1 MRSTSPSSGPAPV
14 RTSTGGLLSRRNAL
28 RGGGVGA
35 AAIALAL
42 TTGCDIRLGTGAP
55 DSLPMPPASESTRDS
70 LARRASLIA
79 STADV
84 VAGSGADGTGSAG
97 HLADSG
103 RAQLDALGGVWEPW
117 TTGAPSGY
125 PTASPIPTPNP
136 TASSE
141 ELVTMLTEGATQASA
156 AASQASEDAD
166 ARLYASLAV
175 AWLLGAR
182 SLNPD
187 SVDIPGRTTPAD
199 APMPG
204 TVLQAYDA
212 ARYAFQEVAAR
223 AADDQRARAIED
235 AAYANGLVS
244 DSLALGGQDTRLS
257 AYAPPEQA
265 ADDASLDV
273 TWARSAWTTVVDAEV
288 AGVGANGGAATTL
301 AINAAADASLRA
313 QAWGAT
319 VDEALP
325 GYASA

>member
-1 MRSTSPSSGPAPV
+1 MGTATSSCC
-14 RTSTGGLLSRRNAL
+14 GGTPEA
-28 RGGGVGA
+28 GGEDTA
-35 AAIALAL
+35 TPLHLPFLA
-42 TTGCDIRLGTGAP
+42 
-55 DSLPMPPASESTRDS
+55 
-70 LARRASLIA
+70 
-79 STADV
+79 
-84 VAGSGADGTGSAG
+84 
-97 HLADSG
+97 
-103 RAQLDALGGVWEPW
+103 
-117 TTGAPSGY
+117 
-125 PTASPIPTPNP
+125 
-136 TASSE
+136 
-141 ELVTMLTEGATQASA
+141 
-156 AASQASEDAD
+156 

-273 TWARSAWTTVVDAEV
+273 TWARSAWRGICGMNRPSCWQPCRTPTTP
-288 AGVGANGGAATTL
+288 
-301 AINAAADASLRA
+301 
-313 QAWGAT
+313 W
-319 VDEALP
+319 
-325 GYASA
+325 

>member
-1 MRSTSPSSGPAPV
+1 M
-14 RTSTGGLLSRRNAL
+14 
-28 RGGGVGA
+28 
-35 AAIALAL
+35 
-42 TTGCDIRLGTGAP
+42 
-55 DSLPMPPASESTRDS
+55 
-70 LARRASLIA
+70 
-79 STADV
+79 
-84 VAGSGADGTGSAG
+84 
-97 HLADSG
+97 
-103 RAQLDALGGVWEPW
+103 
-117 TTGAPSGY
+117 
-125 PTASPIPTPNP
+125 
-136 TASSE
+136 
-141 ELVTMLTEGATQASA
+141 
-156 AASQASEDAD
+156 
-166 ARLYASLAV
+166 
-175 AWLLGAR
+175 
-182 SLNPD
+182 
-187 SVDIPGRTTPAD
+187 
-199 APMPG
+199 
-204 TVLQAYDA
+204 
-212 ARYAFQEVAAR
+212 RYAFQEVAAR